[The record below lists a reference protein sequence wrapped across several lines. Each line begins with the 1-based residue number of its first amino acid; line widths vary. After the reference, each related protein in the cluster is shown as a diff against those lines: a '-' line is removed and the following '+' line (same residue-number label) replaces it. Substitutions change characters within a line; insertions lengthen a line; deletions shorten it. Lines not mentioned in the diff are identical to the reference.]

1 MISFK
6 FFIYIFFFS
15 RCGDMILSVDGCS
28 LQGMVH
34 SDAVQ
39 LMQSLSGTIRFVV
52 ISCPGTLI

>member
-1 MISFK
+1 MV
-6 FFIYIFFFS
+6 
-15 RCGDMILSVDGCS
+15 LSVDGCS
-28 LQGMVH
+28 LQGMIH